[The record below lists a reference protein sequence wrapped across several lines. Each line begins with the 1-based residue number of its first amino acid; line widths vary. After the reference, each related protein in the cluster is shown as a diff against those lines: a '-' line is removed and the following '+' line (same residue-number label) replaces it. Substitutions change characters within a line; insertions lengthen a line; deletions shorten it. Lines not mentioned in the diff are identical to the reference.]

1 MSCGSGEKVVPL
13 HGEAGASCLS
23 GRVPRTPFFAE
34 LTEQYKVN
42 KNKDLKNQIVDLMKD
57 RDKVYQNDKDVIMKY
72 CK

>member
-1 MSCGSGEKVVPL
+1 MDNNELVKEFGIEIAIEKI
-13 HGEAGASCLS
+13 AQKI
-23 GRVPRTPFFAE
+23 TE

-57 RDKVYQNDKDVIMKY
+57 RDKVYQNDKNVIMKY

>member
-1 MSCGSGEKVVPL
+1 MDNNELIKEFGIEIAIEKI
-13 HGEAGASCLS
+13 AQKI
-23 GRVPRTPFFAE
+23 TE

>member
-1 MSCGSGEKVVPL
+1 MDNNELVKEFGIEIAIEKI
-13 HGEAGASCLS
+13 AQKI
-23 GRVPRTPFFAE
+23 TE

-57 RDKVYQNDKDVIMKY
+57 RDKIYQNDKDVIMKY

>member
-1 MSCGSGEKVVPL
+1 MDNNELVKEFGIEIAIEKI
-13 HGEAGASCLS
+13 AQKI
-23 GRVPRTPFFAE
+23 TE